1 MNTAT
6 TTTVATRTAL
16 PSISLNEGYF
26 AKRNV
31 LDWIFAAL
39 VIAGGL
45 FAFSR
50 YSGAMDG

>member
-1 MNTAT
+1 MSLTSTNTAT
-6 TTTVATRTAL
+6 L
-16 PSISLNEGYF
+16 PWIRLNEGYF

-45 FAFSR
+45 FAFTR
-50 YSGAMDG
+50 YSGAMDR